1 MLQVWQFTVIVTLA
15 TGWHHCQVA
24 IKTGYTTFRG
34 QFVVTGGHRHGGG
47 GKLRLGHLT
56 GNKLLPNQ
64 LIELSRIRFHI
75 VETARSNIDVR
86 GTDGFVSFLGARLA
100 AVDFWFGGQIA
111 CTMTH
116 FNVVATGFYCVGTQV
131 GGIRTHIRDVTRFV
145 EPLGHHHSFLDAK
158 AEPSAGRLL
167 QRRGDKRRRGLGLC
181 RFVFAFGNAVA
192 CLLERGECHICFCF
206 VYGIKCFAEMF
217 FNFKA
222 NFIAVGVAP
231 VFEVCMD
238 CPVLLRLKRA
248 NLSLA
253 LYNHF

>member
-1 MLQVWQFTVIVTLA
+1 MQGISFLQVWQFTVIVTLA
-15 TGWHHCQVA
+15 TGWHHRQVA

-86 GTDGFVSFLGARLA
+86 GTDGFVSFLGAGLA

-145 EPLGHHHSFLDAK
+145 
-158 AEPSAGRLL
+158 
-167 QRRGDKRRRGLGLC
+167 
-181 RFVFAFGNAVA
+181 
-192 CLLERGECHICFCF
+192 
-206 VYGIKCFAEMF
+206 
-217 FNFKA
+217 
-222 NFIAVGVAP
+222 VGVAA